1 MHVHMYAL
9 TNEVSFF
16 FLSFNFNFSQY
27 VVVLVVVIGVENHL
41 QPKPSQNASIWHEI
55 KSNEMW
61 SKATIDFGLKK
72 TSWPS
77 DDNP

>member
-1 MHVHMYAL
+1 MHVCTYAL

-16 FLSFNFNFSQY
+16 FFFLLNLIFLQY
-27 VVVLVVVIGVENHL
+27 VVVVVVIDVENHL
-41 QPKPSQNASIWHEI
+41 QPQPSQNASIWHEI